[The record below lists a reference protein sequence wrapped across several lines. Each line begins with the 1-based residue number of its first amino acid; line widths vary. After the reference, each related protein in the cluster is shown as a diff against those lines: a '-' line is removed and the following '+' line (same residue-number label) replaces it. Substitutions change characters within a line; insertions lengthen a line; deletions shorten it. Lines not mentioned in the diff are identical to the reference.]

1 MTPTLGG
8 ANLEFSRAWVLKLG
22 KKILSRIT
30 SQYHQKFHHYR
41 GVFIAVMFDSTRKD
55 EKEGPRFIILILQNV
70 RVVLI
75 ALLDAKDVTIQYV
88 NAR

>member
-1 MTPTLGG
+1 MRTG
-8 ANLEFSRAWVLKLG
+8 ANKLEFSRAWVLKLG
-22 KKILSRIT
+22 QKILSRIT
-30 SQYHQKFHHYR
+30 SQYHHYR

-75 ALLDAKDVTIQYV
+75 ALLDAKDVTIRYV